1 MRILWKKT
9 TTTRAT
15 NSGSLLRRG
24 LVGLSV
30 ALAAATIPVGVAAA
44 PASGDKGGQ
53 TTCIGL
59 FTGVAPHNLVVPTG
73 KECFIFGAKVGG
85 NVLVEKGALGFH
97 SNNSTIGG
105 SVLSPG
111 AIGGIAV
118 SASKVGHD
126 IVVANTRF
134 ATDICRSTVG
144 GNILLKNNAGETNV
158 GSDSE
163 GCAGGG
169 GNTIG
174 GNIIADKNSRLSIT
188 RNSVGKS
195 VHINNNTGGGVIGPG
210 NVIAHTLECQGNVPP
225 PVSAGNTAHH
235 FVGQCQH

>member
-1 MRILWKKT
+1 
-9 TTTRAT
+9 
-15 NSGSLLRRG
+15 LLRRG
-24 LVGLSV
+24 LVGLIV
-30 ALAAATIPVGVAAA
+30 ALAAATIPVNVAAFHVGIDA
-44 PASGDKGGQ
+44 PASGDKGGE

-195 VHINNNTGGGVIGPG
+195 VHINKNTRGVLVAR
-210 NVIAHTLECQGNVPP
+210 NVIAHTLECEGNVPP
-225 PVSAGNTAHH
+225 PVSLGNTAHK